1 MSKRLRYVITLAVC
15 AILCNQLVHTYRLY
29 EGVKTH
35 FLRYQNDMITSNIF
49 DFSSK
54 STKHGDIVSYNS
66 IKKQLIYRINNEIT
80 IFHLNAN
87 DDVMLITDRS
97 PYDIRDPQLWTL
109 KKFYSF
115 LRSKQDSINIT
126 SKLDSINI
134 DKLALQFIIQ
144 DSTGK
149 IIDSYPEHLKTLSSS
164 PKYKEPIGY
173 ISGDTLYATYNY
185 PYNKFIHAT
194 LWPTLFT
201 FFITSLLILCVYN
214 LYQFIRDEKKS
225 RENQKMYIDN
235 IVHDLKRPVENQINI
250 CYLLTKMSPDELAK
264 NIQQN
269 RIVLNEMLHSIQR
282 LLLQSTNKNGLLLQV
297 KNFNLK
303 EALEELTKEGR
314 WKVAKNKKINIQVKF
329 ISPDPMISGD
339 RDFLFAVFQNFIDNS
354 IKYSDDE
361 VSVRVSC
368 SDLDNKHVQ
377 IKFED
382 NGYGISSKNLKHVFE
397 RYNRGD
403 HQGNDNI
410 KGHGQGLHYA
420 RMVIIA
426 HGGKIRIESEINKGT
441 TIIVCLP
448 RESKVKNKN
457 KR

>member
-1 MSKRLRYVITLAVC
+1 MRVRYVIIITIC
-15 AILCNQLVHTYRLY
+15 IILCDQIVHIYRLY
-29 EGVKTH
+29 DKVKSEYIH
-35 FLRYQNDMITSNIF
+35 RQNDIISGSIYE
-49 DFSSK
+49 FSMK
-54 STKHGDIVSYNS
+54 STNMDTYNLISFNAIKNVLTYIINKETKIYQLSEKDDIQKISES
-66 IKKQLIYRINNEIT
+66 
-80 IFHLNAN
+80 
-87 DDVMLITDRS
+87 S
-97 PYDIRDPQLWTL
+97 SYDIRKPEDWTL
-109 KKFYSF
+109 KNFYSY
-115 LRSKQDSINIT
+115 LQSKQDSGN
-126 SKLDSINI
+126 
-134 DKLALQFIIQ
+134 LAMQFIIQ
-144 DSTGK
+144 DSTGR
-149 IIDSYPEHLKTLSSS
+149 IIDSYPEHLETLPSS
-164 PKYKEPIGY
+164 PEYKEPLGY

-185 PYNKFIHAT
+185 PFCEFIQESM
-194 LWPTLFT
+194 WPIVLIIL
-201 FFITSLLILCVYN
+201 ITSLLILCVYN

-314 WKVAKNKKINIQVKF
+314 WKIAKNKKFNIQVKF

-403 HQGNDNI
+403 HQGNDII

-457 KR
+457 RR